1 MGFNRLY
8 FVYIDLKTGNQTKA
22 FYPAIEDFS
31 YTYTGMMYDPSKRA
45 YYWNYFTKDHKSHM
59 ALVEDPAAPMKPAF
73 GEMDFPQGALSGN
86 VSFTMPEKTNGG
98 EALTGDLQWIL
109 SVDGNDVASGSG
121 KPGEKVSA
129 PVKDLTTGEHLFSV
143 SVKSG
148 EVYRLHGHC
157 NRHRQRRIVGSR
169 IQQIPHRQ
177 ASVAPAHPHPRP
189 SAGQPLHSRGHRRK
203 RQRMGIQQRRTRA

>member
-59 ALVEDPAAPMKPAF
+59 ALVDITNKKVTNVCDYTDMTQFSFMVPISGNEDPAAPMKPAF

-109 SVDGNDVASGSG
+109 SVDGKRRGFRIRKAGRESLGPCERPHHRRTPLLRVR
-121 KPGEKVSA
+121 
-129 PVKDLTTGEHLFSV
+129 
-143 SVKSG
+143 
-148 EVYRLHGHC
+148 EVRRSLQPAGINVPLY
-157 NRHRQRRIVGSR
+157 RHRHAVCSG
-169 IQQIPHRQ
+169 
-177 ASVAPAHPHPRP
+177 
-189 SAGQPLHSRGHRRK
+189 
-203 RQRMGIQQRRTRA
+203 